1 MKRSAIPPEV
11 ALGGRDLESS
21 GNKVSMMPTIQ
32 PYQAHGLGQDERKV
46 HGRGSTDPE
55 TFKKVA
61 AAVGGIWVL
70 GVLLGFD
77 YLWPVYLVL
86 ELLGGLLSI
95 PPLSWLMSPFSWI
108 FSWFN
113 RGAPLIS
120 AQGGAQE
127 LRLQTEQVHA
137 YTEQYVQH
145 YGDAALI
152 FATHDGYPQIV
163 NGLLYNHDLGYAD
176 LIDATDESGNTA
188 LIYASAKGFRQST
201 AALLR
206 SGADPDVANRG
217 RTPLMEAAGAGHK
230 DIVAALRLSKAKV
243 DAVDEYGNT
252 ALHYAAYHGHL
263 SCVTEILKSN
273 PHKDLQNNYGHTP
286 ASYAQSNK
294 YKAIADLLSRPP
306 KREPLLKEKKK
317 PKEEEEEEDEDL
329 KELHDLME
337 LGKSKR
343 AEKPKAKPKQVKGS
357 AEDLHQKEESFAPKV
372 EKDTGGELSAKEKK
386 SLEEQ
391 IAKMQRRHEDAEL
404 KNQKRIVELLEASA
418 GHQQS
423 LDEAERAVRGYQAN
437 LSELSLKVQE
447 LELKHRSSELR
458 AAEQKDRAERLQ
470 LDMQD
475 AELEVKRYQ
484 QRAQAAEKERD
495 LHAEVAKRHE
505 ESLKHQREEVNE
517 HLQQLEKQQQDVDVK
532 TGWQKE
538 VRFEH
543 LRRIPDS
550 KSGEDLRALVARR
563 LVAKAGAQLVLLNGP
578 EQLSKSQ
585 SLKDQGLCCG
595 KTVSYSY
602 VPTNLARAL
611 TRSRLAS
618 PPANSASSSQFDD
631 AWDGLTELQGSL
643 AEILV
648 ESDPV

>member
-32 PYQAHGLGQDERKV
+32 PYQAHGLGQASDRAQTGV
-46 HGRGSTDPE
+46 E

-317 PKEEEEEEDEDL
+317 PKEEEEEDLEQFACLKGESDKQGPRCFLFHGDL

-386 SLEEQ
+386 SLEEWTSGVTMSRQ

-505 ESLKHQREEVNE
+505 E
-517 HLQQLEKQQQDVDVK
+517 
-532 TGWQKE
+532 
-538 VRFEH
+538 
-543 LRRIPDS
+543 
-550 KSGEDLRALVARR
+550 
-563 LVAKAGAQLVLLNGP
+563 
-578 EQLSKSQ
+578 
-585 SLKDQGLCCG
+585 
-595 KTVSYSY
+595 
-602 VPTNLARAL
+602 
-611 TRSRLAS
+611 RSRGAELGELEAS
-618 PPANSASSSQFDD
+618 KRGGERAPAAVGEAAAGYVLPPQRCAQAIGDP
-631 AWDGLTELQGSL
+631 
-643 AEILV
+643 AEAPS
-648 ESDPV
+648 EGH